1 MNLAIIHWSFPPTIG
16 GVESHLWELATYAAR
31 SGIDVIVLTGESS
44 PVHNNNFKVV
54 SSPLLNLHWIKAEKP
69 ELSQHTTELVHLF
82 QEYSIGSEIGTVH
95 GHNLHHFCAAPALAL
110 ERMRPKF
117 GLRLFHTSH
126 GTWPS
131 VVRESRV
138 FFRWNGVFA
147 VSKSE
152 QQQWEKH
159 LGYQPEVLYL
169 GVNTKKFVPTSKPF
183 CANAVPV
190 ILHPARIVPW
200 KGTEYSIR
208 MLYRLRK
215 QNIQAKL
222 IITDTPTIT
231 DWLDKFQDYR
241 KSMID
246 LIAQLDL
253 TDDIELVQVPYA
265 EMPNIYNQV
274 DVVILPSIE
283 EACPLVPLE
292 AMACGRPV
300 VAFGVGGIEETVVSG
315 ETGYLVDRRDTNE
328 LAERVAELIN
338 NPDRAEQF
346 GQNGRTRV
354 EKYFALSTTLS
365 NLVARYRGERRAS
378 SKIA

>member
-16 GVESHLWELATYAAR
+16 GVESHLWELATHAAR
-31 SGIDVIVLTGESS
+31 WGIDVMVLTGESS
-44 PVHNNNFKVV
+44 PIHSDSFKVV

-69 ELSQHTTELVHLF
+69 ELSQHTTELGQLF
-82 QEYSIGSEIGTVH
+82 QEYLIGLDTRTVH

-110 ERMRPKF
+110 EQMRQEF
-117 GLRLFHTSH
+117 RLRLFHTSH

-131 VVRESRV
+131 VVQESQV
-138 FFRWNGVFA
+138 FSRWDGLFA
-147 VSKSE
+147 VSRSE

-159 LGYQPEVLYL
+159 LGYHPEVLYL
-169 GVNTKKFVPTSKPF
+169 GVNTRKFVPTSKPF

-190 ILHPARIVPW
+190 ILHPARMVPW

-208 MLYRLRK
+208 MLYRLRE

-222 IITDTPTIT
+222 IITDTPTII

-241 KSMID
+241 KAMID
-246 LIAQLDL
+246 LIAQLGL
-253 TDDIELVQVPYA
+253 TDKIELVQVPYA

-274 DVVILPSIE
+274 DIVILPSTE

-300 VAFGVGGIEETVVSG
+300 VAFRTGGIKETVVSG
-315 ETGYLVDRRDTNE
+315 ETGYLVDRGDTDM
-328 LAERVAELIN
+328 LTERVAELLSS
-338 NPDRAEQF
+338 PDQAKQF
-346 GQNGRTRV
+346 GQNGRTHV
-354 EKYFALSTTLS
+354 EKHFALSTTLS
-365 NLVARYRGERRAS
+365 TLVARYQGEM
-378 SKIA
+378 KP